1 MKTDEG
7 MWRGQII
14 HLQVYKSTGPI
25 HTDFFSISSVSQQEV
40 RQAEQPAQLF
50 PLPLWSPMLLRQ
62 QLGGI
67 SQLGL
72 SSGGGT
78 QRQRGEAERSGR
90 SRREHRSS
98 SGRSKE
104 RHREHRRRGE
114 EKAQQEGAAASGRGA
129 SEPSSSSKSRSRH
142 NHTGSQDREGLK
154 SSSSGGGSD
163 GRRKG
168 SLASPSSGRKD
179 RESKSHRSRTKAA
192 KEPPSAYKD
201 PPKAYRDDKPEPKAY
216 RRQRSSDRKSVV

>member
-1 MKTDEG
+1 MPHFFQAIPLVPCFVYFLGCCACSPGFLHFERQTCSDALLSSAHISFPLAFSPANAITAHSVKTDEG

-72 SSGGGT
+72 SSFQGV
-78 QRQRGEAERSGR
+78 SGNLA
-90 SRREHRSS
+90 H
-98 SGRSKE
+98 
-104 RHREHRRRGE
+104 
-114 EKAQQEGAAASGRGA
+114 
-129 SEPSSSSKSRSRH
+129 PPFF
-142 NHTGSQDREGLK
+142 
-154 SSSSGGGSD
+154 
-163 GRRKG
+163 
-168 SLASPSSGRKD
+168 SLHSW
-179 RESKSHRSRTKAA
+179 
-192 KEPPSAYKD
+192 
-201 PPKAYRDDKPEPKAY
+201 
-216 RRQRSSDRKSVV
+216 